1 MLSFD
6 PLREWFNKTGRQRT
20 DMYIDCGFAPQT
32 VAKVWG
38 DRFPI
43 RTDVIEK
50 ICETY
55 GLRIEQVLVWKNEE
69 DK

>member
-1 MLSFD
+1 
-6 PLREWFNKTGRQRT
+6 
-20 DMYIDCGFAPQT
+20 MYIDCGFAPQT

-38 DRFPI
+38 DRFPM

-50 ICETY
+50 ICKTY

-69 DK
+69 E